1 MSYKS
6 ILVHVD
12 LGDGAPSRIHCAA
25 LLARRC
31 GAHLIGAAATG
42 ISRFVP
48 PEVLAAGHNPLARRC
63 RALRAD
69 ALQALDRFSLLA
81 RQEDVPSF
89 EARLIDD
96 DVDGGL
102 PLAARYCNLAV
113 LGQPDRMLIDPL
125 NPTDL
130 PERVLLEGGHPAL
143 VMPGSR
149 YSPRLDGEVVVAW
162 DGSAGAMRAVAAA
175 LPLLRQARHATV
187 LGIGTQLPATCLEH
201 EACTALAAW
210 LERHGVTADT
220 CRRTRSDDPG
230 MTILAAAVDAD
241 ADLIVMGAYGHSRVR
256 EALTEGVTTTVLRW
270 AHLPA
275 FLSH

>member
-25 LLARRC
+25 LLARRF
-31 GAHLIGAAATG
+31 GAHLIGAATTG

-48 PEVLAAGHNPLARRC
+48 PEVLAAGHGPLAARC
-63 RALRAD
+63 KTLRAE
-69 ALQALDRFSLLA
+69 ARQALDRFSLLA
-81 RQEDVPSF
+81 RQEDVSSF

-96 DVDGGL
+96 DADGGL

-113 LGQPDRMLIDPL
+113 LGQPERMVIDPL

-187 LGIGTQLPATCLEH
+187 LGIGDQLPATCLDH
-201 EACTALAAW
+201 EACAALAAW
-210 LERHGVTADT
+210 LERQGVAAST
-220 CRRTRSDDPG
+220 CRKTRSEDRG
-230 MTILAAAVDAD
+230 MTILAEAVDAD
-241 ADLIVMGAYGHSRVR
+241 ADLVVMGAYGHARVR
-256 EALTEGVTTTVLRW
+256 EALTEGITTTVLRW
-270 AHLPA
+270 SHLPV

>member
-25 LLARRC
+25 LLARRF
-31 GAHLIGAAATG
+31 GAHLIGAATTG
-42 ISRFVP
+42 ISRFLP
-48 PEVLAAGHNPLARRC
+48 PEVLATGRGPLATRC
-63 RALRAD
+63 QTLRAE

-96 DVDGGL
+96 DADGGL

-113 LGQPDRMLIDPL
+113 LGQPDRMVIDPL
-125 NPTDL
+125 SPIDL

-143 VMPGSR
+143 VIPGSK
-149 YSPRLDGEVVVAW
+149 YSPRIDGEVLVAW
-162 DGSAGAMRAVAAA
+162 DGSAAAMRAVTAA

-187 LGIGTQLPATCLEH
+187 LGIGDQLPATCLEH
-201 EACTALAAW
+201 EACAALAAW
-210 LERHGVTADT
+210 LERHGAAAST

-230 MTILAAAVDAD
+230 MTILAEAVDAD

-256 EALTEGVTTTVLRW
+256 EALSEGITTTVLRW
-270 AHLPA
+270 AHLPV